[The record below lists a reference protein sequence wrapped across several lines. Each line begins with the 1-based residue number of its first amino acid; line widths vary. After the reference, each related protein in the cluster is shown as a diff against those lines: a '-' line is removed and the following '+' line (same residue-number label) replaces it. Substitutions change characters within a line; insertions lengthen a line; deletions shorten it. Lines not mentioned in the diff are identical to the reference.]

1 MSTAEPDLRAK
12 DLHLGYDDR
21 AVVTGLDLAVPPGRI
36 TAIVGAN
43 ACGKSTLLRA
53 LARLLAPRA
62 GAVSLDGRALH
73 SIPTRELAQ
82 QLGILPQSP
91 VAPEGLTVIDLVN
104 RGRSPHQTWWRQW
117 TKADEQ
123 AVHDALAATGTT
135 DLADRAVDE
144 LSGGQRQRAWIAM
157 AVAQGTPVLLL
168 DEPTTYLD
176 LAHQIDVL
184 DLVVDLN
191 RREGRTIVMVLHDL
205 NQACRYADHV
215 IAMKEGSIVAEG
227 APADVITAAT
237 VEDVFGLRCQ
247 VTTDPVSRTPL
258 VIPVGRHHTPDPDGP
273 EKALA

>member
-258 VIPVGRHHTPDPDGP
+258 VIPVGRHHAPDPDGP